1 MCRHISGDQPPF
13 IPIGKRQDGGAHEKG
28 TGGGDWGSE
37 CVWRGW
43 DEDFRCFCAG
53 DQTGEQRKKSRT
65 FPTPTM
71 DRGHLPERILNLTLE
86 IVYLL
91 TGESY
96 MVVKKSSDQT
106 GGSSLPD
113 GGIPPSPM
121 AVLPFPPPIQERSNK
136 QKILEL
142 TNQIIEL
149 LMGEVPQDNEEVTL
163 NFSMEEWEHLG
174 RGAGGTMEE
183 MMEPFQ
189 DLHPADFGGSL
200 DISEPRAMMDY
211 SRGAQYICKPRKRK
225 GQPMRYVA
233 DNSALAEDG
242 NLTDS
247 DSHTDY
253 PSAYAKKELR
263 ARIHTRSEE
272 TQTDLTLALIKDE
285 AEDRGTK
292 ASPMD
297 FLRVDYDSIFAAS
310 SLLAPQEAAR
320 KLYDCT
326 LCGKTFTSKSGIV
339 KHRRMHSG
347 RVVACPDCGKEFT
360 CNSELVAH
368 QRTHTG
374 EKPFPCSSCGK
385 CFSTNTNLV
394 AHQRIHT
401 GEKPYA
407 CIECGKCFTSSS
419 DLVKHQIIH
428 TGEKPFCCLDCGKGF
443 TSKSNL
449 VKHQRIHTGEKPF
462 LCSECGKGFAIKSN
476 LIKHQ
481 VVHTG
486 EKPYPCPEC
495 GKCFSNQSNVA
506 KHQRTHYG
514 PKRKLLE

>member
-1 MCRHISGDQPPF
+1 MD
-13 IPIGKRQDGGAHEKG
+13 KG
-28 TGGGDWGSE
+28 
-37 CVWRGW
+37 
-43 DEDFRCFCAG
+43 
-53 DQTGEQRKKSRT
+53 QI
-65 FPTPTM
+65 
-71 DRGHLPERILNLTLE
+71 PERILNFTLE
-86 IVYLL
+86 IIYLL
-91 TGESY
+91 TGEDY
-96 MVVKKSSDQT
+96 IVVKKSGDSET
-106 GGSSLPD
+106 PSSHPCVSGGLSRTQ
-113 GGIPPSPM
+113 SPIT
-121 AVLPFPPPIQERSNK
+121 VPPPHSLIHERDND

-142 TNQIIEL
+142 TNKIIQL
-149 LMGEVPQDNEEVTL
+149 LTGEIPKRNEDVTL
-163 NFSMEEWEHLG
+163 SFSMEEWDRLG
-174 RGAGGTMEE
+174 RDTIHNVDD
-183 MMEPFQ
+183 MMMDNHQ
-189 DLHPADFGGSL
+189 TLRSL
-200 DISEPRAMMDY
+200 DLKDSPDTAVPETRSVVEINQ
-211 SRGAQYICKPRKRK
+211 GGQYTTICKTRKRK
-225 GQPMRYVA
+225 GQPVRYVA
-233 DNSALAEDG
+233 ENSGSGEEG

-247 DSHTDY
+247 GAHAEHAQTEY
-253 PSAYAKKELR
+253 PPAYIKEGFSTK
-263 ARIHTRSEE
+263 IYTRSEH
-272 TQTDLTLALIKDE
+272 TQTDLTSARIKGDPG
-285 AEDRGTK
+285 EDGGK
-292 ASPMD
+292 GPHPD
-297 FLRVDYDSIFAAS
+297 FLRIDYDSIFVGNS
-310 SLLAPQEAAR
+310 VSTPQESTR

-347 RVVACPDCGKEFT
+347 RVVTCADCGKEFT

-374 EKPFPCSSCGK
+374 EKPFPCASCGK

-401 GEKPYA
+401 GEKPYS
-407 CIECGKCFTSSS
+407 CTECGKCFTSSS

-428 TGEKPFCCLDCGKGF
+428 TGEKPFCCSDCGKGF

-514 PKRKLLE
+514 VKRIVIE